1 MARVLISK
9 ATLADFGVPRGNVS
23 VRAPETMSDEERRE
37 FLMNQFAGQ
46 TNLDQFG
53 VERPSDAVYD
63 AMDRRDLHR
72 HLGQPT
78 AEDIERVVRESNI
91 ALTPREFVNKVPL
104 IDRKE
109 RGSKERSGQAGER
122 YGNQMSLEGS
132 LAHGVAAREFPQ
144 ILDAED
150 PKAVPF
156 IRDYYSRQT
165 TIPEHIWEYHTQGPY
180 YDEQGNILPGQVPPV
195 NAVKVMGK
203 DDIASLGT
211 REGYGLKPVP
221 YSKINIDWEEDIDA
235 EHRFP
240 PTNIGFVGNLSAT
253 DFDKNSAGNVP
264 AGGRANSGVVGIRGF
279 GRPQDKAFARGRL
292 SEGIEGGFTA
302 PIPPERL
309 VGVMP
314 TTRLSRADVEDR
326 GALRDLYTEDIPFE
340 QKLQQLVSE
349 GEVSPMDAIYAL
361 IRQKTLRNQKQTA
374 YGRAADAATAAA
386 LGVPYLDRYYPTHR
400 DYLQNTDAG
409 NYLMQREI
417 SDRGTS
423 YLTSNPSPGMEAIT
437 QTSQAFKD
445 ALPLSWQ
452 EGMFGFENPLLTEE
466 EKKQYLQDIKD
477 TGWRKQEYGTE
488 DDIDDMKPEELR
500 SLYPRQAGVRFQ

>member
-9 ATLADFGVPRGNVS
+9 ATLADFGVPRQEIT
-23 VRAPETMSDEERRE
+23 VRP
-37 FLMNQFAGQ
+37 
-46 TNLDQFG
+46 
-53 VERPSDAVYD
+53 P
-63 AMDRRDLHR
+63 
-72 HLGQPT
+72 QPT
-78 AEDIERVVRESNI
+78 AEDIERVVREADI

-109 RGSKERSGQAGER
+109 RGSKERGGEAGR
-122 YGNQMSLEGS
+122 SFGSQMGLEGS
-132 LAHGVAAREFPQ
+132 IAHGIAAREFPQ

-150 PKAVPF
+150 PTSVPF

-165 TIPEHIWEYHTQGPY
+165 TIPEHIWDYQTKGPY

-195 NAVKVMGK
+195 NAVKVMGR

-221 YSKINIDWEEDIDA
+221 YATINMDWEEDIKP

-240 PTNIGFVGNLSAT
+240 SRNIGFVGNLSAE
-253 DFDKNSAGNVP
+253 DFERNSAGNVP
-264 AGGRANSGVVGIRGF
+264 AGGRIKSGVVGIRGF

-292 SEGIEGGFTA
+292 SEGVEGGFTA

-314 TTRLSRADVEDR
+314 STRTSRADVEDR
-326 GALRDLYTEDIPFE
+326 GALQDLYTKDIPFE

-349 GEVSPMDAIYAL
+349 GEVSPMDAIHAL
-361 IRQKTLRNQKQTA
+361 IRHRTLRNENKTS
-374 YGRAADAATAAA
+374 YGRAKDAATAAA
-386 LGVPYLDRYYPTHR
+386 LEEPYLDRYYPTR
-400 DYLQNTDAG
+400 RESLEGSDAG
-409 NYLMQREI
+409 NFLMQRKI

-423 YLTSNPSPGMEAIT
+423 YMDTQSSPGREALFET
-437 QTSQAFKD
+437 RAAFKD
-445 ALPLSWQ
+445 ALPFSWQ

-466 EKKQYLQDIKD
+466 EKRQYLQDIK
-477 TGWRKQEYGTE
+477 GAGYRNYGE
-488 DDIDDMKPEELR
+488 DIDEMKPEELR
-500 SLYPRQAGVRFQ
+500 SLYPRRAGVRFQ